1 MVARRNG
8 RNPQSSIAPSADGA
22 ILGKAE
28 GRRPHPVS
36 GWRMAA
42 LCRTVPDHEPP
53 TILNVGAGI
62 PDGPGRNA
70 PWTRQGC
77 RVLRNGYAF
86 APIHRSTAPGTA
98 RRHTQVPPYEWD
110 GSLFGVRGK
119 RESRRPPPREGWGRR
134 LSALPGV
141 APSADGPS
149 ADGAFGRFRDFARCD
164 GRPEALPL
172 DSAILGCTPSVGKS
186 GRRGILRQAKVW
198 VRSHTGCM
206 ARNRTAGMAH
216 KARRAPQTHGRW
228 AAPQEK
234 NRVKLL

>member
-1 MVARRNG
+1 MPAPTSRMV
-8 RNPQSSIAPSADGA
+8 DGA
-22 ILGKAE
+22 YQRRDTQVPLV
-28 GRRPHPVS
+28 GRDLR
-36 GWRMAA
+36 
-42 LCRTVPDHEPP
+42 VP
-53 TILNVGAGI
+53 LVGR
-62 PDGPGRNA
+62 D
-70 PWTRQGC
+70 
-77 RVLRNGYAF
+77 
-86 APIHRSTAPGTA
+86 
-98 RRHTQVPPYEWD
+98 TQVPPYEWD
-110 GSLFGVRGK
+110 GSLFVVWGK
-119 RESRRPPPREGWGRR
+119 REGRRPPPAMGWGRR

-141 APSADGPS
+141 APS

-206 ARNRTAGMAH
+206 ARNRTAGMAQ